1 MQKSAC
7 LSGLFFSGLCWS
19 SVLCPDPCKVFL
31 EVVLLRVSHTDFLFT
46 RLIAS
51 GYAKL
56 QSLSAL
62 PIYIITDI
70 SLSPGT
76 AETKP
81 VCLIRGRLHPER
93 VYLEL
98 PVQHSSVFC
107 LWVAQCV
114 TTIWSAVLARLSSE
128 TISLLCRI
136 IMMRDPLKP
145 LQWFNPVLWH
155 NNLSFCKFCCCHWI
169 YVSTIRGI
177 FYTWLFF
184 PSSFVLRV

>member
-1 MQKSAC
+1 MK
-7 LSGLFFSGLCWS
+7 LDGLFFIRSWQKPQLSLCKKVRVWVDYFFSGPCWS
-19 SVLCPDPCKVFL
+19 SVLCPDPCMVFL

-46 RLIAS
+46 RPIAS

-56 QSLSAL
+56 QSLSPL

-81 VCLIRGRLHPER
+81 VCLIRGRSHPER

-98 PVQHSSVFC
+98 SVQHSSVFC
-107 LWVAQCV
+107 LWVAQRV
-114 TTIWSAVLARLSSE
+114 TTIWSARLSSE

-136 IMMRDPLKP
+136 IMTRPFKTSAAIQPCFMA
-145 LQWFNPVLWH
+145 
-155 NNLSFCKFCCCHWI
+155 
-169 YVSTIRGI
+169 
-177 FYTWLFF
+177 
-184 PSSFVLRV
+184 